1 FEIERNA
8 LPAGTVATEVM
19 GIPTLSLF
27 GELPHQFHIRAK
39 DSAEQ
44 KQAYPNWNYGDW
56 PLVEKEYV
64 PLFVEDYKKHGPRR
78 SLPQVI
84 MAGFAPM
91 LMDRGDTELKVLAIV
106 RRGLAEIDYVA
117 LKTPAGDL
125 FTAMNKVSDLPNG
138 DELYEGIVVSQSREQ
153 PLFPENQNFSSVW
166 NNVFQVVVID
176 KAKQMHRFPDFHVGS
191 YPAID

>member
-1 FEIERNA
+1 
-8 LPAGTVATEVM
+8 
-19 GIPTLSLF
+19 
-27 GELPHQFHIRAK
+27 
-39 DSAEQ
+39 
-44 KQAYPNWNYGDW
+44 
-56 PLVEKEYV
+56 
-64 PLFVEDYKKHGPRR
+64 
-78 SLPQVI
+78 
-84 MAGFAPM
+84 
-91 LMDRGDTELKVLAIV
+91 VLAIV